1 MIVGLILSIFILF
14 EDKCFDNILN
24 SDLTQLVNE
33 CSCNCNCN
41 FLTIEKRSKDKKY
54 NDDET
59 KKLLV

>member
-14 EDKCFDNILN
+14 EDKCLDNILN

-41 FLTIEKRSKDKKY
+41 FLSNEKKSRDHKS
-54 NDDET
+54 DDEET
-59 KKLLV
+59 KNLLV